1 MEWAGLLTYG
11 VFFVTV
17 AGIYAV
23 LTLGLNVQFGFTGQ
37 INIGI
42 AGFFAVGAYTSAILT
57 TAASDHHLGGFGLP
71 FPIGVAG
78 AMVAS
83 ALVAVVIG
91 WVTMRLRTDYLA
103 IATIGIA
110 EIIRL
115 ALKNEEWLTNGVR
128 GVPAIPRPFSE
139 TLEFD
144 TLAGLAGLL
153 PDPLEATVLEVLSG
167 PLGAAVLEV
176 LSGPLVS
183 LVVVLVFL
191 ALAWWMVERA
201 RVSPWGRVL
210 RAIRENEDGV
220 RAAGK
225 DVVRCRLQAFVLGSA
240 IMGMAGA
247 LYANFVGFISP
258 EAFLPLYGTFLVWVM
273 LIAGGA
279 GNNTGALVGAFV
291 IWLLWSATQF
301 LTDALG
307 AEYATQAGALRV
319 LLIGVLLQV
328 ILILRPQGLVP
339 ENGRK
344 GRH

>member
-1 MEWAGLLTYG
+1 MELAGLLTYG
-11 VFFVTV
+11 VFFLSL

-23 LTLGLNVQFGFTGQ
+23 LTLGLNVQYGLTGQ
-37 INIGI
+37 INIGV

-57 TAASDHHLGGFGLP
+57 TKVSEYHLGGFDLP
-71 FPIGVAG
+71 FLVGVGG
-78 AMVAS
+78 AMAAS
-83 ALVAVVIG
+83 AVVAAGIG

-115 ALKNEEWLTNGVR
+115 TFKNEEWLTNGVR

-139 TLEFD
+139 TL
-144 TLAGLAGLL
+144 
-153 PDPLEATVLEVLSG
+153 
-167 PLGAAVLEV
+167 GAD
-176 LSGPLVS
+176 PLVS
-183 LVVVLVFL
+183 LLVIL
-191 ALAWWMVERA
+191 ACLAFAWWLVERA
-201 RVSPWGRVL
+201 RVSPWGRLL

-220 RAAGK
+220 LAAGK
-225 DVVRCRLQAFVLGSA
+225 DVARFRLQAFVFGSA

-247 LYANFVGFISP
+247 LYAHFIGFISP

-279 GNNTGALVGAFV
+279 GNNVGALVGAFA

-307 AEYATQAGALRV
+307 PEYATQAGALRV

-328 ILILRPQGLVP
+328 ILILRPQGLLP
-339 ENGRK
+339 EHGRR

>member
-1 MEWAGLLTYG
+1 MMEWAGLATYG
-11 VFFVTV
+11 VFFLTL

-23 LTLGLNVQFGFTGQ
+23 LTLGLNVQYGLTGQ

-57 TAASDHHLGGFGLP
+57 TDATDAHVGGFDLP
-71 FPIGVAG
+71 FLLGVAG
-78 AMVAS
+78 AMAAS
-83 ALVAVVIG
+83 ALVAVAIG
-91 WVTMRLRTDYLA
+91 WVTMRLRSDYLA

-115 ALKNEEWLTNGVR
+115 TLKNEDWLTNGVR

-139 TLEFD
+139 TLGSD
-144 TLAGLAGLL
+144 
-153 PDPLEATVLEVLSG
+153 
-167 PLGAAVLEV
+167 
-176 LSGPLVS
+176 PLVS
-183 LVVVLVFL
+183 LAVVFAFM

-225 DVVRCRLQAFVLGSA
+225 DVARYRLQGFVLGSA

-247 LYANFVGFISP
+247 LYAHFIGFISP

-279 GNNTGALVGAFV
+279 GNNVGALLGAFA
-291 IWLLWSATQF
+291 IWLLWSGTQF
-301 LTDALG
+301 LTDELG

-328 ILILRPQGLVP
+328 ILILRPQGLLP
-339 ENGRK
+339 EHGRK
-344 GRH
+344 GRS